1 MVRFAMDDSK
11 RNSPSGGAPYRIAAL
26 VFMLLTL
33 VPGFTAADETSVF
46 DRISGFFSERFGS
59 SEPEVPKARSLEACT
74 ALSEDA
80 HELMIQRQD
89 GVARSAATKRALEM
103 ASKTAWPSNAT
114 DDAESAYMQLIGQA
128 YAADRSWFFFLRG
141 RIADEFRDD
150 TFAECLSDFQ

>member
-1 MVRFAMDDSK
+1 MDDSK
-11 RNSPSGGAPYRIAAL
+11 EFPIGRRALPDRYTRIGVAYSGARLYRC
-26 VFMLLTL
+26 
-33 VPGFTAADETSVF
+33 GETSIF

-80 HELMIQRQD
+80 RELMIQRQD

-114 DDAESAYMQLIGQA
+114 DDAESAYMQLISQA

-150 TFAECLSDFQ
+150 TFAECLSDFR